1 VRKVIRAEPRRAV
14 AVGQV
19 ALRGQQGFDPSKPLA
34 NVKHERFCWAVVQG
48 HRLGPAYEIAGFEGK
63 SPRLPWQLRHK
74 RAVDARM
81 SWLLAER
88 IKADTRARH
97 RVEEKIADARWQ
109 LISELERI
117 AYADT
122 RDVVQWDR
130 EPELDPDGNL
140 IGFKDTMK
148 VTPSHLLTKDQA
160 AQVRSLTTKSG
171 SLKFEAFDKLAALTQ
186 LAKILGMAQDTQ
198 TQAVNNATVNVQQVN
213 IGGYNALEAVRRLA
227 FAIQK
232 AQHSQALV
240 LPTIEGIQ
248 ECRADRAE
256 TLPLAALPL
265 ADLTG
270 AVSLHASRHGQTS
283 PLSSPSQVGTPRR
296 QN

>member
-1 VRKVIRAEPRRAV
+1 VISQGVNASSRHLKPVLAAEPKV
-14 AVGQV
+14 
-19 ALRGQQGFDPSKPLA
+19 DPSKPLA
-34 NVKHERFCWAVVQG
+34 NVKHERFCWAIVQG
-48 HRLGPAYEIAGFEGK
+48 HRLKPAYEIAGFEGK

-74 RAVDARM
+74 PAIDARV

-97 RVEEKIADARWQ
+97 RVDEKIADARLR

-130 EPELDPDGNL
+130 EPELDLDGNL

-160 AQVRSLTTKSG
+160 AQVRSVTTKSG
-171 SLKFEAFDKLAALTQ
+171 SLKFEAFDKLAALAQ
-186 LAKILGMAQDTQ
+186 LAKILGMAQDPQ

-213 IGGYNALEAVRRLA
+213 IGGDNALDAVRRLA
-227 FAIQK
+227 FAIKK
-232 AQHSQALV
+232 AQHSQLLSLPMVPSHALGV
-240 LPTIEGIQ
+240 GAKPG
-248 ECRADRAE
+248 ECARRH
-256 TLPLAALPL
+256 
-265 ADLTG
+265 
-270 AVSLHASRHGQTS
+270 VSGL
-283 PLSSPSQVGTPRR
+283 
-296 QN
+296 